1 LLKEYDMRAALLLI
15 PIVLMSCGPVSL
27 PQAERACVER
37 ARLAEK
43 PKAEVFIG
51 INNKGEVLRGGS
63 FGVSTDYLAGRDP
76 AAVYT
81 QCVKSR
87 SGQFPTRSYTEFPR

>member
-1 LLKEYDMRAALLLI
+1 MRALLLLA
-15 PIVLMSCGPVSL
+15 PIALLSCGPVSVT
-27 PQAERACVER
+27 QAERECVER

-51 INNKGEVLRGGS
+51 VNNKGDVLRGGS
-63 FGVSTDYLAGRDP
+63 FGISTDYLAGRDP
-76 AAVYT
+76 SAVYIE
-81 QCVKSR
+81 CVKSR